1 MSYTRFV
8 IANLG
13 RNKLRTALTACAI
26 MLAVLLV
33 SLLLTMPNGMDAII
47 QRATSNTRISVHH
60 KGGLTYVLP
69 YSFTRK
75 VRQIDGVAGAMAT
88 MWFGG
93 AFEEVG
99 KVTFPNF
106 SVEPENVPIVFPDY
120 NIDPKQV
127 ADFQRYRDGALV
139 GQQTMKRYG
148 WKVGDRVTLHSTAFP
163 LSLDFR
169 IVGEIPQEQNP
180 LFWISREY
188 VDQALRA
195 QGGSGLG
202 IVGTI
207 WVRVNDPE
215 RVNDVMRTV
224 DDLSR
229 NSDFETASE
238 TEESFFSSFFG
249 SLKGFV
255 QIIMIVTA
263 LVALCIVFIAANTA
277 STAVRE
283 RAAEIAVLRAIGF
296 SRPRIF
302 ATLFA
307 ETVLLSAAAGGIGVG
322 LAFALTR
329 ALRTFAGYSPAL
341 GPLGNFLVTPEVI
354 IQGLVLSL
362 LVGVLAGF
370 TPAFGAVRRT
380 VVEVLHEVF

>member
-1 MSYTRFV
+1 MSYTRLV

-13 RNKLRTALTACAI
+13 RNKLRTALTGCAI

-47 QRATSNTRISVHH
+47 ARATSNTRISVHH
-60 KGGLTYVLP
+60 KGGLAYVLP

-106 SVEPENVPIVFPDY
+106 SVEPENVEAVFPDY
-120 NIDPKQV
+120 DIDPQQV
-127 ADFQRYRDGALV
+127 ADFQRYRDGAIV
-139 GQQTMKRYG
+139 GRQTMKRYG
-148 WKVGDRVTLHSTAFP
+148 WKIGDRVTLHSTAFP

-169 IVGEIPQEQNP
+169 IVGEIPANENP
-180 LFWISREY
+180 IFWLSREY

-195 QGGSGLG
+195 RGGSGLG

-207 WVRVNDPE
+207 WVRVDDPE

-255 QIIMIVTA
+255 QIIMIVTG

-283 RAAEIAVLRAIGF
+283 RGAEIAVLRAIGF
-296 SRPRIF
+296 SRARIF
-302 ATLFA
+302 ATLFS
-307 ETVLLSAAAGGIGVG
+307 ETVLLSAVAGSLGVG
-322 LAFALTR
+322 LAFALTS
-329 ALRTFAGYSPAL
+329 ALRAFAGYNPAL
-341 GPLGNFLVTPEVI
+341 GPLGNFLVTSEVLV
-354 IQGLVLSL
+354 QGLVLSA
-362 LVGVLAGF
+362 LVGILAGF
-370 TPAFGAVRRT
+370 APAYGAVRRT

>member
-1 MSYTRFV
+1 MSYTRFI

-13 RNKLRTALTACAI
+13 RNKLRTALTGCAI

-33 SLLLTMPNGMDAII
+33 SLLLTMPNGMNALIA
-47 QRATSNTRISVHH
+47 RATSNTRISVHH
-60 KGGLTYVLP
+60 KGGLAYIMP

-75 VRQIDGVAGAMAT
+75 VRQVDGVAGAMAT

-106 SVEPENVPIVFPDY
+106 SVEPENVNAVFPDY
-120 NIDPKQV
+120 EIDPKHV
-127 ADFQRYRDGALV
+127 ADFQRYRDGAIV
-139 GQQTMKRYG
+139 GRQTMQRYG
-148 WKVGDRVTLHSTAFP
+148 WKIGDRVTLHSTAFP

-169 IVGEIPQEQNP
+169 IVGEIPKEQNP
-180 LFWISREY
+180 LFWLNREY

-195 QGGSGLG
+195 RGGSGLG

-215 RVNDVMRTV
+215 RVNDVMRSV

-238 TEESFFSSFFG
+238 TEESFFTSFFG
-249 SLKGFV
+249 SLKGFM
-255 QIIMIVTA
+255 QIIMIVTG

-307 ETVLLSAAAGGIGVG
+307 ETVLLSAVAGGIGVG
-322 LAFALTR
+322 LAFALTNTLR
-329 ALRTFAGYSPAL
+329 AVAVYSPAL
-341 GPLGNFLVTPEVI
+341 GPLGNFLVTSEVLV
-354 IQGLVLSL
+354 QGLLLSA
-362 LVGVLAGF
+362 LVGILAGVA
-370 TPAFGAVRRT
+370 PAYGAVRRT
-380 VVEVLHEVF
+380 VVEVLHDVF

>member
-33 SLLLTMPNGMDAII
+33 SLLLTMPNGMGAII